1 MGATRNLR
9 KVLPVLLALIAITAG
24 CRIDMH
30 MQPYYRT
37 MAKSDFFADD
47 RSARMPVEGTVAQC
61 DPREDAKF
69 CEDPYFHTGKIGNAP
84 GDYLPF
90 PVTAE
95 VLARGRERFNINC
108 TPCHGRVGDGNGF
121 IPSRGF
127 RRPPSYHI
135 DRLRKVP
142 IGYFFDVMTNGF
154 GVMPEYGTQVAPR
167 DRWCIAAYIRNRRGA
182 QMTTATMN
190 KPDLMAPPVAQ
201 TMQQRS
207 LVIGAIAAIAS
218 VAGAYFAPESFYSA
232 YLTGFMFWLG
242 LSLGCMAILMLYH
255 LVGGAWGTVIRR
267 ILEAGMMTLP
277 LMFVLFIP
285 ILLNLPKLYFWARP
299 GLLADPKTDPKIL
312 EIAHSYLNFNG
323 ILLRYIL
330 YFAIWF
336 GMAYFLNR
344 WSTEQDSIAGQTT
357 LRFRA
362 MSSIGLV
369 IYSLTISFAVIDWVM
384 SLQARW
390 ISTIYGLLFV
400 AGEALSAFCFCVVIE
415 SILGKRKPMSEYLTD
430 TEVHDHGK
438 FMLTFVMVWAYFN
451 FSQWLI
457 IWAGNLPEE
466 IPWYVRR
473 MNGGWEY
480 VGLFLVVFH
489 FAVPFALLLS
499 RQLKRKARSLVWLA
513 SGLIIMRIVD
523 IFWHIEPASHPTFHV
538 SWVHFAIIAGIGGLW
553 MTYFFHNLRAR
564 PLLAVNAPQTLRL
577 LEPSHE

>member
-1 MGATRNLR
+1 M
-9 KVLPVLLALIAITAG
+9 TA
-24 CRIDMH
+24 
-30 MQPYYRT
+30 
-37 MAKSDFFADD
+37 
-47 RSARMPVEGTVAQC
+47 
-61 DPREDAKF
+61 
-69 CEDPYFHTGKIGNAP
+69 
-84 GDYLPF
+84 
-90 PVTAE
+90 
-95 VLARGRERFNINC
+95 
-108 TPCHGRVGDGNGF
+108 
-121 IPSRGF
+121 
-127 RRPPSYHI
+127 
-135 DRLRKVP
+135 
-142 IGYFFDVMTNGF
+142 
-154 GVMPEYGTQVAPR
+154 
-167 DRWCIAAYIRNRRGA
+167 AAVK
-182 QMTTATMN
+182 MN
-190 KPDLMAPPVAQ
+190 KSDLMAPPVAQ

-218 VAGAYFAPESFYSA
+218 VAGAYLAPGSFYSA
-232 YLTGFMFWLG
+232 YLIGFMFWLG

-267 ILEAGMMTLP
+267 ILESGMMTLP
-277 LMFVLFIP
+277 LMFFLFIP

-299 GLLADPKTDPKIL
+299 GLTDRKII
-312 EIAHSYLNFNG
+312 EIHQSYLNFNG
-323 ILLRYIL
+323 ILLRYIV

-344 WSTEQDSIAGQTT
+344 WSTGQDSIAGQST

-390 ISTIYGLLFV
+390 ISTIYGLLFI
-400 AGEALSAFCFCVVIE
+400 AGEALSAFCFVVVIE
-415 SILGKRKPMSEYLTD
+415 NILGKRKPMSEYLTD

-438 FMLTFVMVWAYFN
+438 FMLAFVMVWAYFN

-473 MNGGWEY
+473 MNGGWE
-480 VGLFLVVFH
+480 VAGLFLVVFH

-499 RQLKRKARSLVWLA
+499 QRLKRKTRTLVWLA
-513 SGLIIMRIVD
+513 SWLMVMRIVD

-538 SWVHFAIIAGIGGLW
+538 SWLHFTIVVGIGGLW
-553 MTYFFHNLRAR
+553 MAYFFHNLRSR

-577 LEPSHE
+577 LELSHE

>member
-1 MGATRNLR
+1 
-9 KVLPVLLALIAITAG
+9 
-24 CRIDMH
+24 
-30 MQPYYRT
+30 
-37 MAKSDFFADD
+37 
-47 RSARMPVEGTVAQC
+47 
-61 DPREDAKF
+61 
-69 CEDPYFHTGKIGNAP
+69 
-84 GDYLPF
+84 
-90 PVTAE
+90 
-95 VLARGRERFNINC
+95 
-108 TPCHGRVGDGNGF
+108 
-121 IPSRGF
+121 
-127 RRPPSYHI
+127 
-135 DRLRKVP
+135 
-142 IGYFFDVMTNGF
+142 
-154 GVMPEYGTQVAPR
+154 
-167 DRWCIAAYIRNRRGA
+167 
-182 QMTTATMN
+182 MTTATVKMN
-190 KPDLMAPPVAQ
+190 KSDLMAPPVAQ
-201 TMQQRS
+201 TIQQRS
-207 LVIGAIAAIAS
+207 LVIGAIAAVVS
-218 VAGAYFAPESFYSA
+218 VAGAFLAPGSFYSA
-232 YLTGFMFWLG
+232 YLIGFMFWLG

-267 ILEAGMMTLP
+267 ILESGMMTLP

-285 ILLNLPKLYFWARP
+285 ILLHLPRLYFWARP
-299 GLLADPKTDPKIL
+299 EVLADPKTDPKIL

-344 WSTEQDSIAGQTT
+344 WSTEQDSIVGQST

-400 AGEALSAFCFCVVIE
+400 AGEALSAFCFVVVIE

-438 FMLTFVMVWAYFN
+438 LMLAFVMVWAYFN

-473 MNGGWEY
+473 LHGGWET

-499 RQLKRKARSLVWLA
+499 RQLKRKARTLVRIASWL
-513 SGLIIMRIVD
+513 IFMRIVD
-523 IFWHIEPASHPTFHV
+523 IFWHIEPSAHPTFHL
-538 SWVHFAIIAGIGGLW
+538 SWLHFTIIAGIGGLW
-553 MTYFFHNLRAR
+553 MAYFFYNLRSR
-564 PLLAVNAPQTLRL
+564 PLLPVNAPQTLRL
-577 LEPSHE
+577 LERSHG

>member
-1 MGATRNLR
+1 
-9 KVLPVLLALIAITAG
+9 
-24 CRIDMH
+24 
-30 MQPYYRT
+30 
-37 MAKSDFFADD
+37 
-47 RSARMPVEGTVAQC
+47 
-61 DPREDAKF
+61 
-69 CEDPYFHTGKIGNAP
+69 
-84 GDYLPF
+84 
-90 PVTAE
+90 
-95 VLARGRERFNINC
+95 
-108 TPCHGRVGDGNGF
+108 
-121 IPSRGF
+121 
-127 RRPPSYHI
+127 
-135 DRLRKVP
+135 
-142 IGYFFDVMTNGF
+142 
-154 GVMPEYGTQVAPR
+154 
-167 DRWCIAAYIRNRRGA
+167 
-182 QMTTATMN
+182 MTTATMN
-190 KPDLMAPPVAQ
+190 KSDLMAPPVAQ
-201 TMQQRS
+201 TIQQRS
-207 LVIGAIAAIAS
+207 LVIGVIGAIVS
-218 VAGAYFAPESFYSA
+218 VAGAFLAPESFYSA
-232 YLTGFMFWLG
+232 YLEGFMFWLG

-267 ILEAGMMTLP
+267 ILESGMMTLP

-299 GLLADPKTDPKIL
+299 GVTDRKIV
-312 EIAHSYLNFNG
+312 EITHSYLNFNG
-323 ILLRYIL
+323 ILLRYIV

-344 WSTEQDSIAGQTT
+344 WSTEQDSVAGQST

-390 ISTIYGLLFV
+390 ISTIYGMLFI

-415 SILGKRKPMSEYLTD
+415 SILSKRKPMSDYLTD

-438 FMLTFVMVWAYFN
+438 LMLAFVMVWAYFN

-466 IPWYVRR
+466 IPWYKLRL
-473 MNGGWEY
+473 NGGWEY
-480 VGLFLVVFH
+480 VGLVLVIFH

-499 RQLKRKARSLVWLA
+499 RQLKRKTRTLVRLA
-513 SGLIIMRIVD
+513 SWLIFMRIVD

-538 SWVHFAIIAGIGGLW
+538 SWVHFAVIAGMGGLW
-553 MTYFFHNLRAR
+553 MAYFFRNLRSR

>member
-1 MGATRNLR
+1 
-9 KVLPVLLALIAITAG
+9 
-24 CRIDMH
+24 
-30 MQPYYRT
+30 
-37 MAKSDFFADD
+37 
-47 RSARMPVEGTVAQC
+47 
-61 DPREDAKF
+61 
-69 CEDPYFHTGKIGNAP
+69 
-84 GDYLPF
+84 
-90 PVTAE
+90 
-95 VLARGRERFNINC
+95 
-108 TPCHGRVGDGNGF
+108 
-121 IPSRGF
+121 
-127 RRPPSYHI
+127 
-135 DRLRKVP
+135 
-142 IGYFFDVMTNGF
+142 
-154 GVMPEYGTQVAPR
+154 
-167 DRWCIAAYIRNRRGA
+167 
-182 QMTTATMN
+182 MTTAAGKMTRS
-190 KPDLMAPPVAQ
+190 DLMAPPVAQ

-207 LVIGAIAAIAS
+207 LVIGVIGAVAS
-218 VAGAYFAPESFYSA
+218 VAGAFLAPGSFYSA

-267 ILEAGMMTLP
+267 ILESGMMTLP

-323 ILLRYIL
+323 ILVRYIL
-330 YFAIWF
+330 YFAIWY

-344 WSTEQDSIAGQTT
+344 WSTQQDSIAGQST

-390 ISTIYGLLFV
+390 ISTIYGLLFI

-438 FMLTFVMVWAYFN
+438 FMLAFVMVWAYFN

-480 VGLFLVVFH
+480 VGLFLVLFH

-499 RQLKRKARSLVWLA
+499 RQLKRKARTLAWLA
-513 SGLIIMRIVD
+513 SWLILMRIVD
-523 IFWHIEPASHPTFHV
+523 IWWHIEPASHPAVHL
-538 SWVHFAIIAGIGGLW
+538 SWVHFAIVAGIGGLW
-553 MTYFFHNLRAR
+553 MAYFFHNLRSR

-577 LEPSHE
+577 LEPAHE